1 MAVLTAI
8 LNTLIVIMS
17 LFLICLVL
25 IQRGRGGGL
34 AGAFGGTGGSS
45 AFGTKAGD
53 TFTRV
58 TIISASI
65 WILMTMLLVVLM
77 NRQRTSVFDEGPSP
91 TSSAAPSSSSTTP
104 APGGA
109 VPPAP
114 VPVGGA
120 SPSAESAPAPVDRVP
135 AIPETSNF
143 PLTPGNAPPPK
154 AE

>member
-53 TFTRV
+53 TFTRI
-58 TIISASI
+58 TIVSASI
-65 WILMTMLLVVLM
+65 WILMTMLLVVLT
-77 NRQRTSVFDEGPSP
+77 NSQRSSVFDEGPSP
-91 TSSAAPSSSSTTP
+91 TSSAAPVT
-104 APGGA
+104 GGGDA
-109 VPPAP
+109 PPAP
-114 VPVGGA
+114 VPATGGA
-120 SPSAESAPAPVDRVP
+120 APSTESAPAPAPVDRAP

-154 AE
+154 PE